1 MSLQPHAAAAGFDAD
16 TLPVKLLFIAGETEV
31 PFGELSGIGAGYI
44 FDLQQAAHRH
54 VEIRANGEPIG
65 HGELVEIDGR
75 VGVRILKCT

>member
-1 MSLQPHAAAAGFDAD
+1 MPPRPVSMP
-16 TLPVKLLFIAGETEV
+16 TRCRSSCCSLPVKTEV

-44 FDLQQAAHRH
+44 FDLKQAAHGH